1 MRSGVNPGMVE
12 IRSLGERPAPSALG
26 LSLLIHCAGF
36 LLVLLFL
43 LIESHVGPRILPV
56 RIEVA
61 QLIPLRH
68 HVSYAPKP
76 TAAKGNGGH
85 IGVRARASAATKNP
99 ALTLSPGE
107 ALQKEAKMY
116 SAAIMNSLKFQEIYG
131 FYPGHKFQL
140 PLRQSGDVPNI
151 SADLVPPHFEQIVLI
166 DIIIDTKGKVAD
178 ARIVAGEIDPTIQQT
193 LLTAVREFKYTP
205 ATRDDVPIP
214 SQVEIV
220 IHIPS

>member
-1 MRSGVNPGMVE
+1 MVE

-36 LLVLLFL
+36 LLVFLFL
-43 LIESHVGPRILPV
+43 LIQSHVGPRILPV

-61 QLIPLRH
+61 QVIPLSH
-68 HVSYAPKP
+68 HVSFPNR
-76 TAAKGNGGH
+76 TAVRGNGGR
-85 IGVRARASAATKNP
+85 IGVRTRASSPAKNP

-140 PLRQSGDVPNI
+140 PLRQSGDVPHI

-166 DIIIDTKGKVAD
+166 DATIDTNGKVAD
-178 ARIVAGEIDPTIQQT
+178 ARIVAGEVDPTIQQT
-193 LLTAVREFKYTP
+193 LLAAVREFTYTP
-205 ATRDDVPIP
+205 ATRDDIPIP

-220 IHIPS
+220 IHVPS